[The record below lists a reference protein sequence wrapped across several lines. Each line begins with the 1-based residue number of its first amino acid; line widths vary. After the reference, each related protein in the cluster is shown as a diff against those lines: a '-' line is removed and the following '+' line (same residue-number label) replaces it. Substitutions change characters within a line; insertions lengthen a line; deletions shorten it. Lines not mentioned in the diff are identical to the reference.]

1 MDIVTEKPAAPSMPL
16 AIETLNRTGYPL
28 QIALAQETRAHE
40 TRHGWRVIYQEHAW
54 RALQGDES
62 GYLDLVLENPRIDT
76 VLVIECKRTQNKEWA
91 FLHEVGSDLPRRAAH
106 GLVAPIVNGLKGPN
120 CPYWQAVAMEP
131 STPIATFC
139 AMPKDARDPS
149 VDALASELVLAAEG
163 LAKEEVDTYLKQRG
177 GDARRL
183 YLAAIVTTADLT
195 ACGVDLQSISLSDGQ
210 LPANARMTSVRAV
223 RFTKQLESRATVMY
237 QPQKFGYEAAEL
249 ARAKERTV
257 FVVRADALTWFL
269 SNIGVDGR

>member
-1 MDIVTEKPAAPSMPL
+1 MTENSPAPSIPS
-16 AIETLNRTGYPL
+16 AIESLNRTGYPL
-28 QIALAQETRAHE
+28 QIALAQEVRAHE
-40 TRHGWRVIYQEHAW
+40 KHHGWRVSYQEHAW

-62 GYLDLVLENPRIDT
+62 GYVDLVLENLRIDT

-91 FLHEVGSDLPRRAAH
+91 FLHEVGNDLPRRAAH
-106 GLVAPIVNGLKGPN
+106 GLIAPIVNGQAGPN
-120 CPYWQAVAMEP
+120 CPHWQAVAMEP

-163 LAKEEVDTYLKQRG
+163 LAKEEIDTYLKHRG

-183 YLAAIVTTADLT
+183 YLAATVTTADLT
-195 ACGVDLQSISLSDGQ
+195 ICGVDLQGISLKDGL
-210 LPANARMTSVRAV
+210 LPANARTTSVRAV
-223 RFTKQLESRATVMY
+223 RYTKQLESRATVMY
-237 QPQKFGYEAAEL
+237 QAQKFGYEAAEL

-257 FVVRADALTWFL
+257 FIVKADALTWFL
-269 SNIGVDGR
+269 SNLGVDGR